1 VPSLGR
7 TTINAELPRDT
18 EPTLRVSPMPA
29 DTNATG
35 DIFGGWIMSQVDIAG
50 GIHAGRRARG
60 RVATV
65 AVNSFTFKKP
75 VYVADVVS
83 FYTELVKVGTTS
95 ITVDVKVYAERS
107 WGTNAGETVL
117 VTEAILT
124 YVALDEQGRKRTV
137 PPA

>member
-1 VPSLGR
+1 MPS
-7 TTINAELPRDT
+7 
-18 EPTLRVSPMPA
+18 

-50 GIHAGRRARG
+50 GILAGRRARG

-65 AVNSFTFKKP
+65 AVNAFTFKKP

-83 FYTELVKVGTTS
+83 FYARVLKIGTTS
-95 ITVDVKVYAERS
+95 ITVDVRVYAERS
-107 WGTNAGETVL
+107 MGAPKPAEVVL
-117 VTEAILT
+117 VTDAVLT
-124 YVALDEQGRKRTV
+124 YVALDAQGRKRNV